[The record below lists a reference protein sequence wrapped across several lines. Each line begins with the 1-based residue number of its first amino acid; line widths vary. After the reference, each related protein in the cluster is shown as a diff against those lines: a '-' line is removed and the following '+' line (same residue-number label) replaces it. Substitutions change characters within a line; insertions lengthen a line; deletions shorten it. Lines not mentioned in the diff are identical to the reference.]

1 MLPLSIFAE
10 CIYAVYKDMRE
21 GIRLAE
27 HSHGKVVITLEE
39 YRLAHN
45 ISKNKIVQGANVQR
59 TQLQNY
65 CNNKVARVDL
75 DVLARICDF
84 LNCELSD
91 IMRYEKD

>member
-1 MLPLSIFAE
+1 MAD
-10 CIYAVYKDMRE
+10 KT
-21 GIRLAE
+21 
-27 HSHGKVVITLEE
+27 HGRVIITLEE

-65 CNNKVARVDL
+65 CNNRVSRVDL
-75 DVLARICDF
+75 DVLARICSF
-84 LNCELSD
+84 LDCELSD

>member
-1 MLPLSIFAE
+1 MAE
-10 CIYAVYKDMRE
+10 RT
-21 GIRLAE
+21 
-27 HSHGKVVITLEE
+27 HGRVIITLEE

-65 CNNKVARVDL
+65 CNNRVSRVDL
-75 DVLARICDF
+75 DVLARICSF
-84 LNCELSD
+84 LDCELSD

>member
-1 MLPLSIFAE
+1 MAD
-10 CIYAVYKDMRE
+10 KT
-21 GIRLAE
+21 
-27 HSHGKVVITLEE
+27 HGRVIITLEE

-65 CNNKVARVDL
+65 CNNRMSRVDL
-75 DVLARICDF
+75 DVLARICSF
-84 LNCELSD
+84 LDCELSD

>member
-1 MLPLSIFAE
+1 MAD
-10 CIYAVYKDMRE
+10 KT
-21 GIRLAE
+21 
-27 HSHGKVVITLEE
+27 HGRVIITLEE

-65 CNNKVARVDL
+65 CNKRVSRVDL
-75 DVLARICDF
+75 DVLARICSF
-84 LNCELSD
+84 LDCELSD